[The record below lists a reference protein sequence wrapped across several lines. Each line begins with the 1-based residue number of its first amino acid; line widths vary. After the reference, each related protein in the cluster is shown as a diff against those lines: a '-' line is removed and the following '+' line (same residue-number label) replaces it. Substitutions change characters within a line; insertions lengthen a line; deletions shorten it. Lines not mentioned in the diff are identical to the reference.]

1 MTCKFCQKREAD
13 KKNTHY
19 LTDGIIRSCLNE
31 DGANVREKGYM
42 FEVSNSTPFIDFNFQ
57 RETSQNSILEAL
69 GREPTEEEIANAKQI
84 AYSVDYVF
92 CRTCE
97 GFFTEIEEQF
107 SQTILPR
114 LRGNDLT
121 GTSELSFPE
130 KTIMRQFFLLQVWR
144 TSICDPIFNI
154 PPALQNELREILFD
168 KDISEQRINAI
179 PLNVTYLNTL
189 GDDFEYTKN
198 LVGIGIID
206 GNYVIFFN
214 DFTIQVFENEA
225 SIKYVDIYGI
235 NAKDTFNHFTNRNEE
250 SFIIKVINNTERI
263 EVSNAYFRQEKVEKQ
278 LNFYKEIFQK
288 QCLASFGQMPSERLT
303 AAFINGI
310 IHDKDCT
317 DATRYT
323 ADRILKYSYS
333 FFERLYNYR

>member
-1 MTCKFCQKREAD
+1 MTCKLCKEREAD

-19 LTDGIIRSCLNE
+19 LTDSVIRPCLNE
-31 DGANVREKGYM
+31 DGVNVREKGYM

-92 CRTCE
+92 CKTCE
-97 GFFTEIEEQF
+97 EIFTEIEEQF
-107 SQTILPR
+107 NHNILSK
-114 LRGNDLT
+114 LRGNELT

-130 KTIMRQFFLLQVWR
+130 KIIIRKFFLLQVWR
-144 TSICDPIFNI
+144 TSVCDPIFNI
-154 PPALQNELREILFD
+154 PQALQDELREIVFD
-168 KDISEQRINAI
+168 KNISNHRVTAI
-179 PLNVTYLNTL
+179 PLNITYLNTL

-198 LVGIGIID
+198 LVGIGVIE

-214 DFTIQVFENEA
+214 DFTIQAFENEA
-225 SIKYVDIYGI
+225 SIKYIDIYGI
-235 NAKDTFNHFTNRNEE
+235 NAKDTFNHFTNRNED
-250 SFIIKVINNTERI
+250 FFLVKVIGNNERI

-278 LNFYKEIFQK
+278 MNFYRETFQK

-310 IHDKDCT
+310 IYDKDCT

-333 FFERLYNYR
+333 FFSRLYNYR